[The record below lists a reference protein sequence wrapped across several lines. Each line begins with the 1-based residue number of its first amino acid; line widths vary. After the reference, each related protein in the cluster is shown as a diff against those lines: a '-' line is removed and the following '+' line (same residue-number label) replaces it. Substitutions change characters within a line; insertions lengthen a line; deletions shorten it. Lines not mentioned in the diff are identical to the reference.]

1 MQLAASV
8 SSAHLKR
15 RQCAGF
21 MVVEVEEV
29 EEGCL
34 RGLVLHLEV
43 NGFFLPQVFFVC
55 CC

>member
-21 MVVEVEEV
+21 MVVEVEE
-29 EEGCL
+29 GCL

-43 NGFFLPQVFFVC
+43 NGFFLPQVFLCVVVDL
-55 CC
+55 